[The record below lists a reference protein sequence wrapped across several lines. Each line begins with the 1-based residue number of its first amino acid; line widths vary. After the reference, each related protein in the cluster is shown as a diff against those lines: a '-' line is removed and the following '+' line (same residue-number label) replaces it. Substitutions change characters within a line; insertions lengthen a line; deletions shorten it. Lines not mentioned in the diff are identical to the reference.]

1 MDHGFRVLVL
11 SSEETLYDGE
21 VIMAECN
28 TREGWMGIYKGHVPM
43 TMVVEEG
50 MIRLTTAEGVR
61 EFEAKNGIA
70 HIRSDVVRFFL

>member
-21 VIMAECN
+21 VVMAECN
-28 TREGWMGIYKGHVPM
+28 TREGRMGIYKGHVPM
-43 TMVVEEG
+43 TMIVEEG
-50 MIRLTTAEGVR
+50 MIRLTTEEAVR
-61 EFEAKNGIA
+61 EFEAKKGVA